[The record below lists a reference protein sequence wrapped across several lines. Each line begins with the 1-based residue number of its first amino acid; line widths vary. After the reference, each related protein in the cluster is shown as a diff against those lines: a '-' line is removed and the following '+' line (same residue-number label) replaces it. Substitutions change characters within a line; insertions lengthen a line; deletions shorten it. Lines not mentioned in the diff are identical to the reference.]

1 MRSITQ
7 FIGRS
12 GDEVKDDGRRVRQVD
27 VQPPDEVGYAAAA
40 PSGEAKQLTDA
51 EVLLLLKANNKAGYV
66 DVLLFNDGRPKPY
79 QARVTRDSKRVRL
92 GSFATAE
99 EAALCVARAPEGQA
113 VVRRRLA

>member
-1 MRSITQ
+1 M
-7 FIGRS
+7 
-12 GDEVKDDGRRVRQVD
+12 
-27 VQPPDEVGYAAAA
+27 
-40 PSGEAKQLTDA
+40 
-51 EVLLLLKANNKAGYV
+51 LLLLKANNKAGYV